1 MSTKKLYGLIGFP
14 LTHSFSEKYFSEK
27 FEKENIK
34 DSTYK
39 LFPIQDLDEL
49 PDLIKSHPE
58 LMGLNVTIPYKIK
71 IIPFLTKLDDK
82 ASEIEAVNVIKKTP
96 EGDWIGF
103 NSDYYGFLST
113 LSLFG
118 DAQFWANR
126 SALVF
131 GTGGSA
137 KAIQAV
143 LRDLN
148 ISWKS
153 ISRNQTEN
161 SILYTELDDSEIQNS
176 TLMINCTPLGMFP
189 DVESSVPINYKM
201 LNEQHVVID
210 LVYNP
215 PQTKFLRLAGEH
227 GAKTQNGLHMLVS
240 QAEKAWEIWNS

>member
-1 MSTKKLYGLIGFP
+1 
-14 LTHSFSEKYFSEK
+14 
-27 FEKENIK
+27 
-34 DSTYK
+34 
-39 LFPIQDLDEL
+39 
-49 PDLIKSHPE
+49 
-58 LMGLNVTIPYKIK
+58 LNVTIPYKIK

-82 ASEIEAVNVIKKTP
+82 ASEIEAVNVIKKNQN
-96 EGDWIGF
+96 GDWIGF

-113 LSLFG
+113 LYLFG
-118 DAQFWANR
+118 DAQFWANK

-161 SILYTELDDSEIQNS
+161 SISYADLEDSEIQNS
-176 TLMINCTPLGMFP
+176 TLLVNCTPLGMFP

-215 PQTKFLRLAGEH
+215 QQSKFLRLAEEN
-227 GAKTQNGLHMLVS
+227 GAKTKNGLHMLIS